1 MEALLS
7 TDTLWQACLWLVLG
21 FVLLV
26 KGADFFVDGSSSVA
40 KMLKVPSLIIGL
52 TIVAMGTSLPECSVS
67 VTAAL
72 AHNNELAI
80 ANAVGSNIINLMV
93 VCGVCAVLCPMAV
106 QKSMLLRE
114 YPLSVGAAVLLLIFG
129 LTGWTVGHVEGAIL
143 LVIFAVFLVWM
154 VRSAMKARKEGADA
168 AADEDEPKTLPIWQC
183 ILFIIGGA
191 AAIVFGG
198 DRVVDAASSIAIR
211 FGMSQNLVGLTI
223 VALGTS
229 LPELVTSAVA
239 ARKKEVDMA
248 LGNVVGSN
256 IFNILMVLGVSGAI
270 SPMSF
275 TGENAVDIIVLMVFS
290 AIVWVFCWP
299 KKQLAR
305 WGGAAMLLMYA
316 AYVVYICMR

>member
-1 MEALLS
+1 
-7 TDTLWQACLWLVLG
+7 
-21 FVLLV
+21 
-26 KGADFFVDGSSSVA
+26 
-40 KMLKVPSLIIGL
+40 
-52 TIVAMGTSLPECSVS
+52 
-67 VTAAL
+67 
-72 AHNNELAI
+72 
-80 ANAVGSNIINLMV
+80 
-93 VCGVCAVLCPMAV
+93 
-106 QKSMLLRE
+106 MLLRE

-154 VRSAMKARKEGADA
+154 VRSAMKARKAGADA